1 MMQTLNILFGFSD
14 DNFERAVKA
23 LLKEKGYEANI
34 SVRYSKSS
42 VQKYIESNPD
52 TDAIVILEAFQK
64 TGGGRSKPERYTA
77 EEVAQLTEGSDV
89 NVILV
94 LGENHKGTEYMS
106 TLLVGGI
113 TSAFFQKKGA
123 GARPVD
129 IATLIL
135 QKRTRRAAKEY
146 YGIANQKI
154 ELGFLDTDD
163 FNKTYQKMKSN
174 ENMLAGYIEVCGKM
188 SPEQI
193 ADFTRRLPEE
203 DKTYLAGFE
212 EFHVVMQLL
221 LKFNIDLKIKRPRK
235 VVIGLN
241 QPLMLD
247 EHSGSVRLNE
257 TGSAGEK
264 KEEEKEKE
272 EAPGMEKEVEK
283 KELGKPRKSLF
294 SRKKK
299 EEVDPPVKEEAVSSE
314 PKEADEQ
321 TVGESDEKGSSME
334 SEKTGSDDL
343 GDMSLSDFMSF
354 AVWGEDEEEEAEETE
369 EAVPEKSV
377 VEPRESDAESG
388 VSKIPEGLL
397 RKGEPS
403 FDGGPRKESGTEK
416 PLFEETET
424 VPDKGLD
431 DKISYA
437 VPGSSATIDADK
449 PTSFTAEPLGKS
461 SGDGTLDAM
470 VARMEKLAKEETEET
485 KEPVVFQS
493 ASSFDDYALDA
504 DLSDKGTSGFA
515 KFMIGGVVIVAL
527 LVVLIYLSSGGDV
540 AGYLSEIF
548 GK

>member
-163 FNKTYQKMKSN
+163 FNKTYQRMKAN

-257 TGSAGEK
+257 TGTADEK

-272 EAPGMEKEVEK
+272 EAPGMEKEAEK

-299 EEVDPPVKEEAVSSE
+299 EEVEPPVKEETVSSE
-314 PKEADEQ
+314 QKEADEQ
-321 TVGESDEKGSSME
+321 SVDASDEKGSSME
-334 SEKTGSDDL
+334 SEKTGTDDL

-369 EAVPEKSV
+369 EVVPEKSV
-377 VEPRESDAESG
+377 VEPRESDSESV
-388 VSKIPEGLL
+388 VSRIPEWLL
-397 RKGEPS
+397 RKEEPS
-403 FDGGPRKESGTEK
+403 FLGGSRKESVKEK
-416 PLFEETET
+416 TIFEEPKA
-424 VPDKGLD
+424 VPEKGLE

-437 VPGSSATIDADK
+437 VPESSATVDADI
-449 PTSFTAEPLGKS
+449 PTPFTAEPLGKS
-461 SGDGTLDAM
+461 SGDGTLGAM

-504 DLSDKGTSGFA
+504 DLSDKGTSGFV
-515 KFMIGGVVIVAL
+515 KFLIGGVVIVAL

>member
-163 FNKTYQKMKSN
+163 FNKTYQRMKSN

-247 EHSGSVRLNE
+247 EHSGSVRLDE
-257 TGSAGEK
+257 TGTAGEK

-299 EEVDPPVKEEAVSSE
+299 EEVDPPVKEEAVSSKQ
-314 PKEADEQ
+314 KEADEQ
-321 TVGESDEKGSSME
+321 TVDVSDEKGSSME

-369 EAVPEKSV
+369 EVVPEKSV

-388 VSKIPEGLL
+388 VSKIPEWLL
-397 RKGEPS
+397 RKEEPS

-416 PLFEETET
+416 PLFEETEA

-449 PTSFTAEPLGKS
+449 PASSTAEPLGKS

-504 DLSDKGTSGFA
+504 DLSDKGTSGFV

>member
-34 SVRYSKSS
+34 SVRYSKGS

-52 TDAIVILEAFQK
+52 TDAVVILEAFQK
-64 TGGGRSKPERYTA
+64 TAGGRSKPERYTA

-163 FNKTYQKMKSN
+163 FNKTYQKMKAN
-174 ENMLAGYIEVCGKM
+174 ENVLAGYIEVCGKM

-203 DKTYLAGFE
+203 DKSYLAGFE

-247 EHSGSVRLNE
+247 EHSGSVKLNE
-257 TGSAGEK
+257 TVVAEDKQEGI
-264 KEEEKEKE
+264 KEKE
-272 EAPGMEKEVEK
+272 EAPVMGKEEDK
-283 KELGKPRKSLF
+283 KELGKPRNSLF

-299 EEVDPPVKEEAVSSE
+299 EEVAPPMEEEDISPKKEEDRSE
-314 PKEADEQ
+314 ETAGEPFDAK
-321 TVGESDEKGSSME
+321 TVEEKAGSDE
-334 SEKTGSDDL
+334 L
-343 GDMSLSDFMSF
+343 GEMSLSDLMSF
-354 AVWGEDEEEEAEETE
+354 AVWGEEDEEEGA
-369 EAVPEKSV
+369 
-377 VEPRESDAESG
+377 G
-388 VSKIPEGLL
+388 
-397 RKGEPS
+397 
-403 FDGGPRKESGTEK
+403 
-416 PLFEETET
+416 TET
-424 VPDKGLD
+424 VPEESISEPKESDSESRISRIPAWLRGNNKGKPSVLED
-431 DKISYA
+431 APRESEPTEDTSGSGSHTPSMNA
-437 VPGSSATIDADK
+437 EASVGSSVAEAFEPEPPKADFEK
-449 PTSFTAEPLGKS
+449 A
-461 SGDGTLDAM
+461 SGDDRLGAM
-470 VARMEKLAKEETEET
+470 VARMEKLAKEEVEESAA
-485 KEPVVFQS
+485 PVVFQS

-504 DLSDKGTSGFA
+504 DLSDKGTSGFV